1 MEYQEIKKM
10 EMEKAQ
16 AFIDMINN
24 SDDKYYVYRT
34 SRPITDLKQMFR
46 TSVEQFGDN
55 VAFRQ
60 RFVKGEPFQAITY
73 KEAYKQVNGLGT
85 SMMDLG
91 LKGKRIAIIGDTCYQ
106 WASTYL
112 AVTGGVGIVVPLDKE
127 LGEEELKQLIIN
139 SESEAIIYA
148 KRFDEMF
155 RRIKESG
162 DTKLD
167 VLVNMNIDD
176 HFDGVYSWKKLIE
189 EGEAMVEAGDRR
201 YLDAEVIADDMG
213 VLLFTS
219 GTTGIAK
226 GVMLSQTNI
235 CIDLMSAPNI
245 LNVNTWD
252 IFFSVLP
259 IHHTYCCTCDFL
271 MPLYKGAS
279 IAYCEGLKYIQKNLQ
294 EVSPTMFLGVP
305 LIFEAL
311 YKAIWK
317 NIRKQGKEA
326 TVKKVMAI
334 SKKTKKIGLD
344 LNKMLLKDIYKV
356 FGGRMRVLI
365 SGGAAIDPAILQ
377 FFNDLGFVAVQ
388 GYGLSEC
395 APMAAL
401 NPDQHKWMRNASV
414 GHIMPGMQVKIIDK
428 GEDGVGEICIKGPN
442 VMMGYYQMPE
452 ETAKVIQDGWFL
464 TGDLGY
470 TDDEDFIYITGRKK
484 NVIITRNGKNVFPEE
499 LEYYLGR
506 VDAVAE
512 SMVWAEPDESGQDDT
527 IVASIRPDME
537 VVTSIIGEESA
548 KDEEKVKE
556 LLWKFVDEI
565 NEDLL
570 DDAALINNDPY
581 GSWFV
586 KIGSISETVELL
598 TADEYDEYRA

>member
-1 MEYQEIKKM
+1 
-10 EMEKAQ
+10 
-16 AFIDMINN
+16 
-24 SDDKYYVYRT
+24 
-34 SRPITDLKQMFR
+34 
-46 TSVEQFGDN
+46 
-55 VAFRQ
+55 
-60 RFVKGEPFQAITY
+60 
-73 KEAYKQVNGLGT
+73 
-85 SMMDLG
+85 
-91 LKGKRIAIIGDTCYQ
+91 
-106 WASTYL
+106 
-112 AVTGGVGIVVPLDKE
+112 
-127 LGEEELKQLIIN
+127 
-139 SESEAIIYA
+139 
-148 KRFDEMF
+148 
-155 RRIKESG
+155 
-162 DTKLD
+162 
-167 VLVNMNIDD
+167 
-176 HFDGVYSWKKLIE
+176 
-189 EGEAMVEAGDRR
+189 MVEAGDRR

-334 SKKTKKIGLD
+334 SRKTKKIGLD

-565 NEDLL
+565 NEDLPL
-570 DDAALINNDPY
+570 FKKIKKISVRQEEFEKNTAHKIKR
-581 GSWFV
+581 FV
-586 KIGSISETVELL
+586 ESNK
-598 TADEYDEYRA
+598 R